1 MVTIAAGLLSV
12 VTLGYSIIAAGSI
25 WLAGSVAVA
34 EVIGVSSAVA
44 QSVTAALLC
53 YDEFNKKSNINS
65 QENSEPGLL
74 INEFATEYTIGE
86 CGMFYIE

>member
-1 MVTIAAGLLSV
+1 MIAIAAGLLAV
-12 VTLGYSIIAAGSI
+12 VTFGYSLLAAGSI
-25 WLAGSVAVA
+25 WLAGSAAVA

-44 QSVTAALLC
+44 ESISLALLC
-53 YDEFNKKSNINS
+53 YEDFNNKAKINS